1 MWSSNNP
8 LGLGSNSHIFS
19 ANWKGKIVVVKIIQE
34 EKMTNSIA
42 LDEFRIEKELL
53 IRLDHPNVIEILGA
67 GDAGTFHILHLISSH
82 FISFHFISFSSLDS
96 SYFQSLSSC
105 TTILYNLIASS
116 VFLFHSQH
124 IGTPEMPRPFV
135 ILERLLDFCKAIE
148 LDEPM
153 SMMRRRAVSY
163 TGLLTMARDLAEG
176 LNYLH
181 TVHPEAMII
190 HRDIKPE
197 NLGMSHDGRLK
208 LFDFGL
214 CTCVKVRS
222 TSRESYK
229 MTGGTG
235 SLRYMAPEVVLR
247 MPYDES
253 VDAYRYGSTTSRNHT
268 NTYLAFMHA

>member
-1 MWSSNNP
+1 M
-8 LGLGSNSHIFS
+8 
-19 ANWKGKIVVVKIIQE
+19 VVKIIQE
-34 EKMTNSIA
+34 EKMHNAVA

-67 GDAGTFHILHLISSH
+67 GDAGS
-82 FISFHFISFSSLDS
+82 
-96 SYFQSLSSC
+96 
-105 TTILYNLIASS
+105 
-116 VFLFHSQH
+116 
-124 IGTPEMPRPFV
+124 PETPRPFL

-163 TGLLTMARDLAEG
+163 TGLLSMARDLADG

-181 TVHPEAMII
+181 TVHSEAMII

-214 CTCVKVRS
+214 CTCVKVRT

-235 SLRYMAPEVVLR
+235 SLRYMAPEV
-247 MPYDES
+247 
-253 VDAYRYGSTTSRNHT
+253 TTSHS
-268 NTYLAFMHA
+268 F